1 MMAHKYDQM
10 LTPVYCLFSISDC
23 NKSIPNRTLSKNGP
37 KGFSKKNLII
47 SNGAGLRKDVSQC

>member
-1 MMAHKYDQM
+1 M

-23 NKSIPNRTLSKNGP
+23 NKSIPNRTLSKNRP
-37 KGFSKKNLII
+37 KEFSKKKNLII